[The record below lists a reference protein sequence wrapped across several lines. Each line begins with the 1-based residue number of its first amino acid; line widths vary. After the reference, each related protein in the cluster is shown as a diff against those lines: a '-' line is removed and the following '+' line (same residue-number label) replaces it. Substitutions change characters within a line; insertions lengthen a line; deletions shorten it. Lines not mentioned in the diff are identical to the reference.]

1 MARILLIEDDDAIRH
16 VVRMVLSLHGHQ
28 VMEAEN
34 GRVGVELFACTG
46 ADLVLTDI
54 VMPEK
59 EGLETILELRKK
71 HGAKKIIAMS
81 GGGRMSPDA
90 YLKIAQSM
98 GATKVLLKPF
108 TNDELLRAVKETL
121 AAP

>member
-1 MARILLIEDDDAIRH
+1 MARILLIEDDDAVRQ
-16 VVRMVLSLHGHQ
+16 VVHMVLAHHGHE
-28 VMEAEN
+28 VLEAAN
-34 GRVGVELFACTG
+34 GRAGVDLYACTG

-59 EGLETILELRKK
+59 EGLETILELRRK

-90 YLKIAQSM
+90 YLKIAQQM

-108 TNDELLRAVKETL
+108 SNEELLKAINETL
-121 AAP
+121 ATP